1 MNYLLLYTSF
11 LFAVVLK
18 VEINFFNIVDILLAF
33 FVFFYFIEVRG
44 IFHQSQVFYLF
55 RVIH

>member
-33 FVFFYFIEVRG
+33 FVFFYFIDMVDVLIMNSE
-44 IFHQSQVFYLF
+44 IFLF
-55 RVIH
+55 ILQ